1 MATFC
6 CVFTYICMCMFN
18 KSHIIIIIVLFHFT
32 CFAQTN
38 KKIDS
43 LIIKTLSQASDTSKV
58 VTIKNILGNNFDLYK
73 DRFDFI
79 PSINPLNP
87 KNLKRIS
94 SKFGKRFH
102 PVDKRAKQHL
112 GIDIS
117 SKKGTPVHA
126 SAAGTVIATITSN
139 YGYGNQV
146 VVQHEYG
153 FITRYA
159 HLHSFIIKEGDTIPK
174 GKIIGFVGN
183 SGKSTGY
190 HLHYEIHKFDKP
202 IDPYPFC
209 FLDVD

>member
-1 MATFC
+1 MKKWITF
-6 CVFTYICMCMFN
+6 ILL
-18 KSHIIIIIVLFHFT
+18 LFSIA

-43 LIIKTLSQASDTSKV
+43 LITKSLSQASDTSKV
-58 VTIKNILGNNFDLYK
+58 VTIKNILGANFNLYK
-73 DRFDFI
+73 DRFDYI

-87 KNLKRIS
+87 KKLKRIS
-94 SKFGKRFH
+94 SKFGRRFH
-102 PVDKRAKQHL
+102 PVDKRSKQHL

-126 SAAGTVIATITSN
+126 SAAGTVIATITSD

-146 VVQHEYG
+146 LVKHQYG
-153 FITRYA
+153 FVTRYA
-159 HLHSFIIKEGDTIPK
+159 HLHSFIIKKGDTIPK

-190 HLHYEIHKFDKP
+190 HLHYEIHKFNAP

>member
-1 MATFC
+1 MRIFIFFMLF
-6 CVFTYICMCMFN
+6 VFGLLVRGQSNHT
-18 KSHIIIIIVLFHFT
+18 
-32 CFAQTN
+32 
-38 KKIDS
+38 IDT
-43 LIIKTLSQASDTSKV
+43 LIIKSLSHASDTSKV
-58 VTIKNILGNNFDLYK
+58 VTIKNILGNNFGIYK

-87 KNLKRIS
+87 KKLKRIS
-94 SKFGKRFH
+94 SKFGRRFH

-146 VVQHEYG
+146 VVQHQYG
-153 FITRYA
+153 FVTRYA
-159 HLHSFIIKEGDTIPK
+159 HLHSFIIKKGDTIPK

-190 HLHYEIHKFDKP
+190 HLHYEIHKFNKP